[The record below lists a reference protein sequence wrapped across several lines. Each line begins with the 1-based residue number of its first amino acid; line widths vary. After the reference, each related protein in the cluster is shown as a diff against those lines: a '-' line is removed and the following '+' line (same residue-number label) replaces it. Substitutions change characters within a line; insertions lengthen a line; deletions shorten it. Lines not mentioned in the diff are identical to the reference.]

1 MTKKEESTQPA
12 ADTNAEAPDVLEN
25 QKCPMC
31 FKDTLTLT
39 DAEREVPYFGLVY
52 LFSMDCSSCNYHK
65 ADLESAEEKE
75 PCKYSFEISSEADL
89 NVRVVKSAN
98 ATIKIPRIMSIESG
112 PTSNGYVTNIEGILN
127 RVKVMLEKARD
138 DAEDNE
144 DRKKAKNM
152 LKKIQD
158 VLWGRDKITITI
170 EDPTGNSS
178 IISDKAVK
186 SKLSV
191 GKKGQ

>member
-1 MTKKEESTQPA
+1 MTKKEEPTQSVA
-12 ADTNAEAPDVLEN
+12 SADAPDVLEK

-52 LFSMDCSSCNYHK
+52 LFSMDCSTCNYHK

-75 PCKYSFEISSEADL
+75 PSKYSFEVSSEADL

-178 IISDKAVK
+178 IISEKAVK